1 MGLKVAVIVNDIIEV
16 NIDSQIIQGG
26 GAEISRKEEK
36 LIEMSNGCICCT
48 LRDDLLEEVKR
59 VSKENRF
66 DYLLIESTGVSEPMP
81 VAETFFYRD
90 DDDFS
95 LEDVAR
101 LDTLVTV
108 VDAANFEND
117 FGSPEKLKDRKQE
130 VDSEDERTIVDL
142 MMDQIE
148 FANVIVLNKIDTLE
162 DSKVSR
168 IVSAIKAINSQA
180 ELILC
185 SFGSLDPHKILD
197 TGLFN
202 AAFAE
207 QEPDWLKKIQQ
218 DPLPETEVYGICSF
232 VFRARRPFH
241 PKRLW
246 KWMSKDWP
254 GVIRSK
260 GFFWL
265 ATRMDFVGLFSRAGA
280 QSDVQL
286 AGKWFAAVP
295 EDFWPDDPEE
305 IASMQLNWEEP
316 FGDRRQ
322 ELVIIGYKDE
332 MDPPF
337 LTECLEACLLTKEEM
352 QKDPGNWNHLTKQ
365 DPFPEW
371 ISKEPSAH

>member
-1 MGLKVAVIVNDIIEV
+1 MTI
-16 NIDSQIIQGG
+16 
-26 GAEISRKEEK
+26 
-36 LIEMSNGCICCT
+36 
-48 LRDDLLEEVKR
+48 
-59 VSKENRF
+59 
-66 DYLLIESTGVSEPMP
+66 
-81 VAETFFYRD
+81 
-90 DDDFS
+90 
-95 LEDVAR
+95 
-101 LDTLVTV
+101 
-108 VDAANFEND
+108 VDAANFEHD
-117 FGSPEKLKDRKQE
+117 FGSPEKLKNRKQE

-142 MMDQIE
+142 MIDQIE
-148 FANVIVLNKIDTLE
+148 FAYVIVLNKVDTLE

-197 TGLFN
+197 TSRFN
-202 AAFAE
+202 ADFAE

-218 DPLPETEVYGICSF
+218 DPLPETEEYGICSF

-305 IASMQLNWEEP
+305 IASMQ
-316 FGDRRQ
+316 
-322 ELVIIGYKDE
+322 
-332 MDPPF
+332 
-337 LTECLEACLLTKEEM
+337 
-352 QKDPGNWNHLTKQ
+352 
-365 DPFPEW
+365 
-371 ISKEPSAH
+371 

>member
-1 MGLKVAVIVNDIIEV
+1 
-16 NIDSQIIQGG
+16 
-26 GAEISRKEEK
+26 
-36 LIEMSNGCICCT
+36 MSNGCICCT

-66 DYLLIESTGVSEPMP
+66 DYLLVESTGVSEPMP

-108 VDAANFEND
+108 VDAANFEHD

-142 MMDQIE
+142 MIDQIE
-148 FANVIVLNKIDTLE
+148 FAYVIVLNKVDTLE

-197 TGLFN
+197 TSRFN
-202 AAFAE
+202 ADFAE

-218 DPLPETEVYGICSF
+218 DPLPETEEYGICSF

-260 GFFWL
+260 TRTSHNWL
-265 ATRMDFVGLFSRAGA
+265 
-280 QSDVQL
+280 
-286 AGKWFAAVP
+286 
-295 EDFWPDDPEE
+295 
-305 IASMQLNWEEP
+305 
-316 FGDRRQ
+316 
-322 ELVIIGYKDE
+322 
-332 MDPPF
+332 
-337 LTECLEACLLTKEEM
+337 
-352 QKDPGNWNHLTKQ
+352 
-365 DPFPEW
+365 
-371 ISKEPSAH
+371 